1 MALGIADAADPRRG
15 RGMRRRLSLCLGTV
29 RIQLSQW
36 AAIGASSA
44 SLPKSKVVG
53 VLTVPNSTA
62 DGRVF
67 TRPQARDIA
76 TEPHCAIRK
85 ETGVV
90 GVLRSRLAIAGWAP
104 VSFTAIAD
112 AAPQENQAIVRL
124 TCTGGPPN
132 LHQTDGEAVQAPH
145 RRARHAPHQSS
156 LASRIAPD
164 SHACNRCICP
174 TTSRCLEPRRQTPH

>member
-1 MALGIADAADPRRG
+1 
-15 RGMRRRLSLCLGTV
+15 MRRRLFPLPGYCPNPIISM
-29 RIQLSQW
+29 

-90 GVLRSRLAIAGWAP
+90 GVLRSRLAIDRLGAG
-104 VSFTAIAD
+104 
-112 AAPQENQAIVRL
+112 Q
-124 TCTGGPPN
+124 
-132 LHQTDGEAVQAPH
+132 LHGD
-145 RRARHAPHQSS
+145 
-156 LASRIAPD
+156 
-164 SHACNRCICP
+164 
-174 TTSRCLEPRRQTPH
+174 SRCRPTRKPAYCPSHLHWRPSKFTPNRRRSRSSATAARSPCASSKLAGRAYCAR